1 LGKIAGD
8 TLNHPGDLMRTIAP
22 IAVETESLLQRI
34 YRQSQSFQVRQ
45 RAHCI
50 LLSVQGFSMA
60 ELMQILGVSR
70 KTIHNWFVAWE
81 TRKFVGLY
89 DRPGRG
95 RKQTFTPEQKES
107 IRQWVNEHPHQLKKV
122 LQRIQQTWGVK
133 VSKDTVKRILKGFA
147 MSWRR
152 MRRVVAGAP
161 DPVEFQA
168 KKKKLEILKQQADQ
182 GKLDLR
188 YLDESGFCLTP
199 LIPYAWQ
206 ESDTVLCL
214 LSQRS
219 PRLNV
224 VGLLNR
230 QQELD
235 AYVFEKSINSSVIVA
250 CIDNFALTCT
260 QPTVIVM
267 DQASV
272 HTSGIFYDKIEEW
285 QRQHIEIFWLPAYS
299 PELNLIEIL
308 WRFMKYQWIEFSAYE
323 SWDCLVEYVEKVLKG
338 FGKDYV
344 INFA

>member
-1 LGKIAGD
+1 
-8 TLNHPGDLMRTIAP
+8 MRTIAP

-34 YRQSQSFQVRQ
+34 YRQSQSFQVRR

-50 LLSVQGFSMA
+50 LLSAQGFSMSD
-60 ELMQILGVSR
+60 LMQILRVSR

-81 TRKFVGLY
+81 TRKLVGLY
-89 DRPGRG
+89 DRSGRG
-95 RKQTFTPEQKES
+95 RKSTFTPEQKEQ
-107 IRQWVNEHPHQLKKV
+107 IRQWVNEHPHQLKRV
-122 LQRIQQTWGVK
+122 LQRIEKTWGLN

-152 MRRVVAGAP
+152 MRRGVAGQPEAE
-161 DPVEFQA
+161 EFQEKQQQLA
-168 KKKKLEILKQQADQ
+168 RLKQRADH
-182 GKLDLR
+182 GEIDLR
-188 YLDESGFCLTP
+188 FLDESGFCLTP

-206 ESDTVLCL
+206 ESGTVLCL
-214 LSQRS
+214 PSQRS

-224 VGLLNR
+224 VGLMNR
-230 QQELD
+230 EQELD
-235 AYVFEKSINSSVIVA
+235 AYIFEKSVNSSVIVA

-260 QPTVIVM
+260 ETTVIVM

-272 HTSGIFYDKIEEW
+272 HRSELFYSKIAEW
-285 QRQHIEIFWLPAYS
+285 QQRHIEIFWLPPYS

-308 WRFMKYQWIEFSAYE
+308 WRFMKYEWIEFCAYE
-323 SWDCLVEYVEKVLKG
+323 SWDSLVEYVEKVLKG